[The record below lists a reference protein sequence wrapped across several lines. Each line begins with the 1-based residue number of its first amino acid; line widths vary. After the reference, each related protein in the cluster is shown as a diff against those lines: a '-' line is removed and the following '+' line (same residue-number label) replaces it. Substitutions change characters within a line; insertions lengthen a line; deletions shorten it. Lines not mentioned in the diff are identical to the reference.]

1 MATHSSPL
9 VWRIPMDRGAWQAI
23 IHGVAK
29 SDKTERAYTGGGY
42 WAEEQLE
49 LHVLWRAQYRA
60 TQVEAGRNGEQV
72 GSYCNDPRGYSGVGE
87 DFQLEI
93 YLESGTNRIFGLD
106 SLFFSLKYCW
116 KRQWH
121 PTPVLLHGK
130 SHGQRSLVGCSPW
143 GRKESDMTE
152 QEYIYK

>member
-1 MATHSSPL
+1 M
-9 VWRIPMDRGAWQAI
+9 
-23 IHGVAK
+23 
-29 SDKTERAYTGGGY
+29 
-42 WAEEQLE
+42 
-49 LHVLWRAQYRA
+49 
-60 TQVEAGRNGEQV
+60 EAGRNGEQV

-130 SHGQRSLVGCSPW
+130 SHGQRSLVGCSPCGREELDTTEQLHFHFYALEKEMATHSSVLAWRIPETGSLVGCHLW
-143 GRKESDMTE
+143 GHTESDTTE
-152 QEYIYK
+152 AT